1 MPQISTAPDSNQ
13 LIRRLQAGDEGAL
26 KEIFHLYYDGLVYF
40 ATPILKDQDRARDM
54 VQDVFFKIW
63 EKRES
68 LDIKTSIKA
77 YLYMAVRNHALN
89 VIKKDARMELS
100 DDEANL
106 AQLSGTHDGSYDR
119 LREKDLQ
126 QKLAACLNMLSPKC
140 REVFE
145 LSRFEQ
151 FSNKEIAETLDISIK
166 TVENQM
172 TKALQTMRVHLLPL
186 LRVLLLPM
194 LFYSA

>member
-1 MPQISTAPDSNQ
+1 MPQISSAPDSSQ
-13 LIRRLQAGDEGAL
+13 LIHRLQEGDEGAL

-40 ATPILKDQDRARDM
+40 ASPILKDQDRARDM
-54 VQDVFFKIW
+54 VQDVFFKVW
-63 EKRES
+63 EKRET
-68 LDIKTSIKA
+68 LDIKTSIKS

-89 VIKKDARMELS
+89 VLKKNARMDLS
-100 DDEANL
+100 DDESSL
-106 AQLSGTHDGSYDR
+106 EQLSGTQDGSYDR

-126 QKLAACLNMLSPKC
+126 QKLAACLDKLSPKC

-151 FSNKEIAETLDISIK
+151 FSNKEIAATLDISIK

-172 TKALQTMRVHLLPL
+172 TKALQTMRQHLLPL
-186 LRVLLLPM
+186 LRFVLLPM
-194 LFYSA
+194 LLACV